1 MGRVKELQIEMEQE
15 LSGTFSVFDESMAR
29 ANELPET
36 KGYHRLTKEHKQQ
49 YDTLIKDMQEFW
61 SLLEDYT
68 RGEIV

>member
-1 MGRVKELQIEMEQE
+1 
-15 LSGTFSVFDESMAR
+15 MAK

-49 YDTLIKDMQEFW
+49 YETLIKDMQEFW
-61 SLLEDYT
+61 SLLEDYA

>member
-1 MGRVKELQIEMEQE
+1 MGRVKELQIEQE
-15 LSGTFSVFDESMAR
+15 LSGTFSVFDESMAK